1 MTKIYSKWVKTLTNW
16 EMQKTDA
23 QWEYSYTQKIFIA
36 NFLVGYL
43 SLFITAWIY
52 IPFGDYV
59 LPYLTNLNISHEHK
73 TVDFQ
78 RLRAQLVYFI
88 VTGQLVGFL
97 TEMVVPY
104 LLKKFV
110 PKAKDMVSKKKEST
124 SSASLNEKNS
134 ISTVEDEE
142 EKKFMEKVYKEVAM
156 EEYAIYTDYVEMVI
170 QVNHGLYSNIV
181 AVHLTP
187 KTFLYICIV
196 WLCQYVLYCMAF
208 NCIVC
213 HDQ

>member
-1 MTKIYSKWVKTLTNW
+1 MVIDSVFCVQHYAPTVGYVLFIPNMTKIYSKWVKTLTDW

-43 SLFITAWIY
+43 SLFITAWVY
-52 IPFGDYV
+52 IPFGDHV
-59 LPYLTNLNISHEHK
+59 LPYLTNLNISHDHK

-104 LLKKFV
+104 VLKKFV
-110 PKAKDMVSKKKEST
+110 PKAKKMVHKKKSNT
-124 SSASLNEKNS
+124 SSTTSLSEKTPS
-134 ISTVEDEE
+134 AAVQDEE
-142 EKKFMEKVYKEVAM
+142 EEQFMNKVYREVAM
-156 EEYAIYTDYVEMVI
+156 DEYAIYTDYVEMVI
-170 QVNHGLYSNIV
+170 QVIG
-181 AVHLTP
+181 
-187 KTFLYICIV
+187 
-196 WLCQYVLYCMAF
+196 
-208 NCIVC
+208 
-213 HDQ
+213 